1 MGKVIENFR
10 DELAKLAQAV
20 EIIESTFVS
29 NSQQEI
35 NVTLDENT
43 FISLMQQLGR
53 FSNENK
59 CIISLGNTQFTFLK
73 R

>member
-20 EIIESTFVS
+20 EIIESTFIS

-35 NVTLDENT
+35 NVTLEEST
-43 FISLMQQLGR
+43 FNSLMQQLDK
-53 FSNENK
+53 FSKENK

-73 R
+73 K